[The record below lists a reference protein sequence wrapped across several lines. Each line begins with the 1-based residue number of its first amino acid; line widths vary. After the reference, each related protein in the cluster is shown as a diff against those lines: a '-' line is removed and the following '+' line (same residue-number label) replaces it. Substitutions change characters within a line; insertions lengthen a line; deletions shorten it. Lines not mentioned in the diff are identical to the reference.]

1 MKIGI
6 PHLIGTN
13 DEKRAWEIIKN
24 LYPDIAKRL
33 EPFADKGRKRG
44 DKGDFWWELRACD
57 YYEQF
62 TKPKIMYQAFQVK
75 PCFIYDEQGV
85 YCNNSIWILPTTD
98 KSLLGIFNSKLGWW
112 LISKYCTQIQN
123 GYQLIWKYFSQ
134 IPIALNKGNESLG
147 KLVETILSLKEKD
160 SKTDIS
166 ELEQQIDLLVYHL
179 YGLTYD
185 EVLIV
190 DSETPITR
198 EEYEKIE

>member
-1 MKIGI
+1 
-6 PHLIGTN
+6 
-13 DEKRAWEIIKN
+13 
-24 LYPDIAKRL
+24 
-33 EPFADKGRKRG
+33 
-44 DKGDFWWELRACD
+44 
-57 YYEQF
+57 
-62 TKPKIMYQAFQVK
+62 
-75 PCFIYDEQGV
+75 
-85 YCNNSIWILPTTD
+85 
-98 KSLLGIFNSKLGWW
+98 LGWW

-134 IPIALNKGNESLG
+134 IPIALNKGNESLE